1 MLAERGIEAEYGGHV
16 LQLLLPRDRFAAHPE
31 YFPCGED
38 GRRMESGNLC
48 VSNRAALELV
58 RAGALGYVRDN
69 PEMAMLHIWGAD
81 VRRGAWCRCAE
92 CAALSPQLQY
102 MKVVN
107 EIAAALAS
115 KAMRRR
121 RSPISPITTRWSR
134 IPRCARS
141 TTYGSNGRRASDAT
155 AMRSTIRLA
164 P

>member
-31 YFPCGED
+31 YFPSGED
-38 GRRMESGNLC
+38 GRRMERGNLC

-107 EIAAALAS
+107 EIAAALAPEGDAAPPVAYLAYHDTLEPDPALRPLRQRMVRMGAAR
-115 KAMRRR
+115 AMLQ
-121 RSPISPITTRWSR
+121 
-134 IPRCARS
+134 PR
-141 TTYGSNGRRASDAT
+141 D
-155 AMRSTIRLA
+155 
-164 P
+164 